1 MFRTELNFKP
11 KLSVLSDDQIEQ
23 IHLATLEVLERTGVQ
38 ITHPRA
44 LELLDGAGARV
55 DGNRVRLPAWIVEE
69 AIRQAPSRVVLG
81 QRNGDRTVLLESDK
95 SWFGPTVD
103 CVDYLDPFTNERR
116 RFTSDDCRLT
126 ATVAD
131 ALPNYTWVM
140 TIGMAADSPPEIG
153 DRVIARQVLTYC
165 RKPMVFCS
173 KDLASVRD
181 IYDMAVLIAGGED
194 RFRRAPTIAPLT
206 DPISPLLQYDPTIDK
221 LLFCAEKG
229 IPVVHLAAPQAGS
242 TAPATF
248 AGTVVQGTA
257 ESLSGLVLTQL
268 VRPGAPFIFGAFT
281 TIMDMS
287 TTIFSY
293 GAPEMSL
300 MVAAT
305 VQLAHRYG
313 LPVMGTGGCSD
324 AKFPDPQAAAEATFS
339 CLSSA
344 LSGANLIHEPGQL
357 DHGSVASPAYIVLVN
372 EVLHLVKQYMRGV
385 PVNDETLALDVID
398 RVGPGQH
405 FLQEDHTFDHFRE
418 VWYSQLFDRSIN
430 AQWVEEGAV
439 HFEARL
445 REQTSQAMEYRPPR
459 LPEDISQELDRM
471 EAHWHTV
478 SASQSSSV

>member
-1 MFRTELNFKP
+1 MFPTKLNFKP
-11 KLSVLSDDQIEQ
+11 KLSVLNDDQVQ
-23 IHLATLEVLERTGVQ
+23 QLQLATLEVLERTGVQ
-38 ITHPRA
+38 LTHPRA

-55 DGNRVRLPAWIVEE
+55 DGNRVRLPAWLVEE

-81 QRNGDRTVLLESDK
+81 QRNGDRTVLLEDDK

-103 CVDYLDPFTNERR
+103 CVDYLDPVTAERR
-116 RFTSDDCRLT
+116 PFTRDDCRLT
-126 ATVAD
+126 ATLAD

-140 TIGMAADSPPEIG
+140 TIGMSADSPADIA

-181 IYDMAVLIAGGED
+181 IYDMAVLIAGSEES
-194 RFRRAPTIAPLT
+194 FRRAPTIAPLT

-248 AGTVVQGTA
+248 AGTVVQGSA

-268 VRPGAPFIFGAFT
+268 VRPGAPFIYGAFT
-281 TIMDMS
+281 TVMDMS

-300 MVAAT
+300 MVAAMA
-305 VQLAHRYG
+305 QLAHRYG
-313 LPVMGTGGCSD
+313 LPFMGTGGCSD

-372 EVLHLVKQYMRGV
+372 EVLQMVKQYMHGL
-385 PVNDETLALDVID
+385 PVNDETLAVDVID
-398 RVGPGQH
+398 RVGPGH
-405 FLQEDHTFDHFRE
+405 HYLQEDHTFDHFRE
-418 VWYSQLFDRSIN
+418 VWYSQLFDRTIN
-430 AQWVEEGAV
+430 AQWLEQGAV
-439 HFEARL
+439 RFEERL
-445 REQTSQAMEYRPPR
+445 REQTRLALAHRCPP
-459 LPEDISQELDRM
+459 LPEDIIKELDQM
-471 EAHWHTV
+471 EQRW
-478 SASQSSSV
+478 Q